1 MAQIFEIFG
10 LEIETLVGF
19 GQISTNFPTI
29 KVKISSKNILK
40 IALFKHVIDEINIGQ
55 IRNV

>member
-29 KVKISSKNILK
+29 KVKIPSKIFLK
-40 IALFKHVIDEINIGQ
+40 LHYLNM
-55 IRNV
+55 